1 MASNAPSFTSAVAPK
16 RSFNFGNTRAV
27 QANMSSLSAQ
37 ASVRSGNVV
46 MKAHPDSFMPEFS
59 VKGSGAISLQKNYQ
73 DNDFGAGRMKTVV
86 KMGGGDG
93 KFTVTLKTPEGEKE
107 AEKESKRME
116 DEKATTDVMAK
127 LKKTAD
133 KAEAKEAEVEKKK
146 IVEKATENA
155 LKNAEKAAEET
166 IKVTKD
172 VEDSVA
178 EAAEVA
184 KVTKGIS
191 ESVETT
197 AKKNGEAGVKKAK
210 AKGKK

>member
-1 MASNAPSFTSAVAPK
+1 MPVMNAANQNLTQPRSVPVQMSMSKITSNVGSSSANAYKSVASNAPSFTSAVAPK

-93 KFTVTLKTPEGEKE
+93 KFTVTLKTPEGRVRRKSSAQVTNTSSMPLRSKE
-107 AEKESKRME
+107 WIFHTLAELDLAALAPARWFLELLKTRT
-116 DEKATTDVMAK
+116 KASWMM
-127 LKKTAD
+127 
-133 KAEAKEAEVEKKK
+133 
-146 IVEKATENA
+146 
-155 LKNAEKAAEET
+155 
-166 IKVTKD
+166 
-172 VEDSVA
+172 
-178 EAAEVA
+178 
-184 KVTKGIS
+184 IS
-191 ESVETT
+191 
-197 AKKNGEAGVKKAK
+197 
-210 AKGKK
+210 